1 MTKARITR
9 IGTIQEDGTPTG
21 WTFDGSGITPKP
33 SGITVKGKHFIG
45 GYTIKELQEIR
56 QLKHRL
62 ESLTKGDLPTV
73 STPVCPKCFYSLQF
87 KERNDY
93 GEYGENEIW
102 VCTNCL
108 GMWAIER
115 RPHVIEWYKARESH
129 KNQDMGPVR
138 QLLNKIWRS
147 IL

>member
-33 SGITVKGKHFIG
+33 SGITVKGKHFLG
-45 GYTIKELQEIR
+45 GYTIEELQEIR

-73 STPVCPKCFYSLQF
+73 STPACPKCFYSLRF
-87 KERNDY
+87 REKRDY
-93 GEYGENEIW
+93 GRHKEVW

-108 GMWAIER
+108 HTWILEEQ
-115 RPHVIEWYKARESH
+115 PPSH
-129 KNQDMGPVR
+129 KNQEMGPVR
-138 QLLNKIWRS
+138 QLLNKIWGR